1 MPFPDAGESIPSTGT
16 GNIKFSDLRL
26 AYNNGE
32 GGGGDGGNTLSAT
45 NIGLSLFRN
54 ATFTSGDTIPGGSAA
69 ISIGSHFCGKTF
81 GSGEGEGEPEPE
93 LFLITIARS
102 GEYGDEV
109 NTAFEGVKLEGPA
122 PGGSITHKHTAGE
135 LTSVTVL
142 FNHGAFEFIVDEE
155 NLSNCALN
163 SEPTS
168 EVVFEDEPP
177 ITTTVSITL
186 IDPSKAVLIPII
198 LN

>member
-1 MPFPDAGESIPSTGT
+1 MSFPDAGQAVPSTGT

-26 AYNNGE
+26 SYLSNGSS
-32 GGGGDGGNTLSAT
+32 GGNEGLNDEEGVLKLSF
-45 NIGLSLFRN
+45 FRGVS
-54 ATFTSGDTIPGGSAA
+54 FTSGDPIPGEGA
-69 ISIGSHFCGKTF
+69 ISIETEFCGKTF
-81 GSGEGEGEPEPE
+81 APEEGEGEPEPE
-93 LFLITIARS
+93 SFSITIARL
-102 GEYGDEV
+102 GEYGEEA
-109 NTAFEGVKLEGPA
+109 NTIFEGVKLEGPT
-122 PGGSITHKHTAGE
+122 SESIITHSYTAGDR
-135 LTSVTVL
+135 SVTVL

-155 NLSNCALN
+155 NLSNCTLN